1 MKLVDKKNVY
11 IFFIIAIIIIYDHI
25 ILNGIEK
32 MCFNAFFDYKLI
44 KRPSLRCET
53 IENVTLKCVGMPS
66 GHAQSITIFA
76 LLLFYYR
83 YISFNTS
90 ILLIILISL
99 QRVFSKAHT
108 ILQVLTG
115 IIVGSM
121 YSYIYIS
128 NHLSYKC
135 LFYILGITFVIICT
149 IMYKIEI
156 ELYKPIPNWVDT
168 TMISSIQKKRTS
180 PFYLKFFS
188 ILVNS
193 LIQGRTFITWDQLED
208 YLDILIEKIKETNI
222 QFDGVVGIKTGGA
235 IISDYVSK
243 KLNIPNYKI
252 KISREEY
259 HCDKKPVDTFNDI
272 YQRNI
277 IGNLGVYSVC
287 ESIKENIEGKNIILI
302 DEMITTGKTM
312 NEAITYLKNVK
323 HANIVLPV
331 CISFSKNRF
340 KHDYNFI
347 HILNGLTAV
356 WPWGYDN

>member
-76 LLLFYYR
+76 LLFYYYR
-83 YISFNTS
+83 YISFNIS
-90 ILLIILISL
+90 ALLIIFVSL
-99 QRVFSKAHT
+99 QRVFSRAHT
-108 ILQVLTG
+108 ILQVITG
-115 IIVGSM
+115 IIFGLL
-121 YSYIYIS
+121 YTYIYIS
-128 NHLSYKC
+128 NNLSYKC
-135 LFYILGITFVIICT
+135 LFYILGITFILICI

-156 ELYKPIPNWVDT
+156 ELYKPIPKWVDNS
-168 TMISSIQKKRTS
+168 MISSIQKKRTS
-180 PFYLKFFS
+180 PFYLKFLS

-193 LIQGRTFITWDQLED
+193 VIQGRTFITWNQLED

-243 KLNIPNYKI
+243 KLNILNYKI
-252 KISREEY
+252 KLSREEY
-259 HCDKKPVDTFNDI
+259 HCDKKPVDTFNDV

-277 IGNLGVYSVC
+277 LGNPGVYSVC
-287 ESIKENIEGKNIILI
+287 EPIKENIEGKNIILI

-323 HANIVLPV
+323 HANIILPV

-340 KHDYNFI
+340 KYHYDFI
-347 HILNGLTAV
+347 HVLNGAASV